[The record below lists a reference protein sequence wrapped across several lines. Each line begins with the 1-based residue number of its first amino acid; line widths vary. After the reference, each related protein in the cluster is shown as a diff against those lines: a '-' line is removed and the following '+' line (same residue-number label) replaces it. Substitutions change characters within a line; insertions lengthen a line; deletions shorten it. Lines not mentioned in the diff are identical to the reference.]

1 MPPTTSVGLR
11 KKLEQDSVNKEA
23 AQGTHGATVN
33 SENIPCGSE
42 ERGGGINKE
51 KSLAWYPEYV
61 LKIMEKRK

>member
-23 AQGTHGATVN
+23 AQGKHGATVN
-33 SENIPCGSE
+33 SENIRCGSE
-42 ERGGGINKE
+42 EKGGINKG

-61 LKIMEKRK
+61 LKIVEKRK